1 MISLYLATVTVLR
14 DWARVG
20 PLIDTARWEWID
32 KSGVWI
38 FVVKRIVELCAGH
51 GRATAFSAINDLLT
65 NGLLPNLKSAPNH
78 QLPTYTDTKPP
89 GVAFLE
95 GCLSSFFREID
106 DAGFLT
112 DVVDTLQ
119 DRFPDSFEGQRKI
132 LTAAADF
139 HRSGRDRATLAR
151 MDPDIAQ
158 TLRMIWLSDSEVD
171 QPPPPKRM
179 AARNSTA
186 RKRRKT

>member
-1 MISLYLATVTVLR
+1 M
-14 DWARVG
+14 
-20 PLIDTARWEWID
+20 
-32 KSGVWI
+32 
-38 FVVKRIVELCAGH
+38 
-51 GRATAFSAINDLLT
+51 
-65 NGLLPNLKSAPNH
+65 
-78 QLPTYTDTKPP
+78 
-89 GVAFLE
+89 E

-179 AARNSTA
+179 AARKLAA